1 MPETLIECDQCNGTG
16 WINGVRCG
24 CGEADDDAQAR
35 RQQMG
40 VCPVTASGAHHQL
53 CSRRDMHLRPD
64 IQTPPRFMQ
73 KLPIDKRGYPVP
85 AFVDWIGGE
94 PEFRAMNPRFLVK
107 AINQRLCWTCGQ
119 PLYGEEVFVIGPM
132 CAVNR
137 VSSEPPSHREC
148 ALYAALN
155 CPFLSKPQMVR
166 RKDGL
171 PEDRKAAGVM
181 IERNPGVTL
190 LYYTRRHRLIASPE
204 MPEAGAHAGV
214 LFSLGRPF
222 KTEWY
227 ARGRPATRAEVM
239 ESIDNGVAILRGHA
253 EAHDGP
259 EGVELLGQQYVEALK
274 LVPR

>member
-1 MPETLIECDQCNGTG
+1 MAETLIDCDQCDGTG
-16 WINGVRCG
+16 WTNGVRCG
-24 CGEADDDAQAR
+24 CVEADDDAQAR

-40 VCPVTASGAHHQL
+40 VCPVAAPQEAVCPAHQR
-53 CSRRDMHLRPD
+53 RRD
-64 IQTPPRFMQ
+64 IAEPPRFMQ

-171 PEDRKAAGVM
+171 PGDFGKNAAGVM

-190 LYYTRRHRLIASPE
+190 LYYTRRHKLIASPE

-227 ARGRPATRAEVM
+227 ARGRPATRAEVL
-239 ESIDNGVAILRGHA
+239 ESIESGLAILRGHA

-259 EGVELLGQQYVEALK
+259 EGVELLQRQYDEALK